1 MALPVFTYIIG
12 TVDRIQQSILSI
24 QRGHRK
30 PRFELSINSKA
41 ALSVIQIDCG
51 IENPIY
57 HSQGQEGVAYYVD
70 TVGRTKKQI
79 AEYIWNQLES
89 FQLADQLGR
98 KEFVDPFTGC
108 ENRKA

>member
-57 HSQGQEGVAYYVD
+57 HSQGQEENPRRHIGAGGV
-70 TVGRTKKQI
+70 
-79 AEYIWNQLES
+79 
-89 FQLADQLGR
+89 
-98 KEFVDPFTGC
+98 
-108 ENRKA
+108 ENRARHPVAGGNAQV